1 LDLRHASLS
10 GPTLLLLVRGAVVHS
25 AAALVYATKRPN
37 PAARDVFEYHEVF
50 HALTIAAAG
59 MHVAAVASVVLP
71 AA

>member
-1 LDLRHASLS
+1 M
-10 GPTLLLLVRGAVVHS
+10 LVCSAAVHS
-25 AAALVYATKRPN
+25 ATALVYATKRPN
-37 PAARDVFEYHEVF
+37 PAARAVFEYHEVF